1 MKLILITNNNVVALN
16 AFKAGVERL
25 FVDLEILGKV
35 ERQGHLD
42 TLISNHSFEDISN
55 IRNTVPNAELIV
67 RLNPLNPNS
76 KEEIREA
83 IERGADIIMQ
93 PMFQH
98 SCEVEEFASYI
109 NNRVKFIPL
118 VETVSAFNILDRITE
133 ITGVNEIYIGLNDL
147 HLELKKKFMFELLA
161 DGTIDRAVKVI
172 KRKSIPFGFGGI
184 ARLSEGLLPAE
195 LILGEHVRLG
205 SSMIILS
212 RTFNRKNEGI
222 SKSQQH
228 SEANIEIKKILD
240 YYNKLSSLTSHDL
253 QKNRQELINRVLLI
267 IESK

>member
-1 MKLILITNNNVVALN
+1 MKLMLITNSKVVALN
-16 AFKAGVERL
+16 AFSAGVKRL

-55 IRNTVPNAELIV
+55 IRKTVPNAELIV
-67 RLNPLNPNS
+67 RLNPLNSNS

-93 PMFQH
+93 PMIQH
-98 SCEVEEFASYI
+98 SHEVEEFASYI

-118 VETVSAFNILDRITE
+118 VETISAINTLDHITE
-133 ITGVNEIYIGLNDL
+133 IPGVNEIYIGLNDL

-172 KRKSIPFGFGGI
+172 KKKNIPFGFGGI

-212 RTFNRKNEGI
+212 RTFNRQNEGI
-222 SKSQQH
+222 SDLQQN
-228 SEANIEIKKILD
+228 SEATIEIKKILD
-240 YYNKLSSLTSHDL
+240 HYNKLNILTSGDL